1 MVKVGGKVIDVDL
14 NHPHAGQTLRF
25 DIEILSTRDATQ
37 EEVVSGRP
45 LEVLSE
51 GA

>member
-1 MVKVGGKVIDVDL
+1 MIDIDL

-25 DIEILSTRDATQ
+25 DIEILSIRDATG
-37 EEVVSGRP
+37 EGGASGRP
-45 LEVLSE
+45 LEVIDE